1 MASEKILNVKKGIVE
16 EIKNK
21 FKNSSSIILVDY
33 RGLSV
38 AELTDLR
45 RKLKEANSEIKV
57 YKNTLTKLALDDLK
71 IELDEKYLEGPNAI
85 TFSDDPILPVKILS
99 EFAKKNKSLELK
111 VGILDGVISDKDT
124 LNELA
129 KLPSKE
135 GLLTMLASGLLGVVR
150 NLSICLDLIAKQ
162 KDTNNE

>member
-21 FKNSSSIILVDY
+21 LKNSSSIILVDY

-85 TFSDDPILPVKILS
+85 TFQMI
-99 EFAKKNKSLELK
+99 
-111 VGILDGVISDKDT
+111 
-124 LNELA
+124 
-129 KLPSKE
+129 
-135 GLLTMLASGLLGVVR
+135 
-150 NLSICLDLIAKQ
+150 Q
-162 KDTNNE
+162 YYQ